1 MATGSA
7 PDDDSQMVAGGEPFP
22 LKLHV
27 LLEDTVKRGFSSII
41 SWKGDRAFQVHNKEL
56 FAEMVMPVYFDSKN
70 YKTFQR
76 NLNLWGFRTVS
87 KGPRKGECS
96 HALFVRGQPDLCR
109 SMVRVRNKTNPPE
122 RFYQQGLQAMHAAEN
137 EVDSAQGES
146 GASLVAVPGS
156 SGNTGVGGTFAA
168 SLGHQGFGGDDGSGA
183 SNLGSAL
190 ASLLH
195 SLAASNAPSGA
206 AGQQQQQQQ
215 QQQQPQILQTFLSN
229 PPQTASQQILQLLGL
244 QQQAQQRTNTLPTG
258 MSMTAP
264 GSSFQTAAQLQ
275 CQPIQ
280 QPQQQQS
287 PTFTLPGN
295 TMVPPPPVSDGGS
308 DMTSSLESIV
318 DEGKQRQKSA
328 RERGSTILAC
338 RARGMA
344 MEHNIHTAFF
354 EISADTAHGTELV
367 CSYPQC
373 QNGGVKFLY
382 CKFCND
388 AIARRSFRSH
398 HLHNDQN
405 EAASQQSVARRT
417 DPQEQEP
424 PKKRLKTDSS
434 PSSPKEGPSL
444 SNTASSMEIK
454 SIKVKWETLLEE
466 RKDLAS
472 ENDVSPWLMKVLAL
486 SEQYAKQ
493 CKRMLKSN

>member
-1 MATGSA
+1 MDSSNRNDNVPAPPPSLDTNTGNSLSGAMNLAMNAVASDSPGNDDTNQGDVNVASLGSSPAAA
-7 PDDDSQMVAGGEPFP
+7 PVLPQQQPFLFQGPVGAAGG
-22 LKLHV
+22 
-27 LLEDTVKRGFSSII
+27 
-41 SWKGDRAFQVHNKEL
+41 
-56 FAEMVMPVYFDSKN
+56 
-70 YKTFQR
+70 
-76 NLNLWGFRTVS
+76 NLNLAAFPTV
-87 KGPRKGECS
+87 
-96 HALFVRGQPDLCR
+96 
-109 SMVRVRNKTNPPE
+109 
-122 RFYQQGLQAMHAAEN
+122 LQ
-137 EVDSAQGES
+137 VPLAQ
-146 GASLVAVPGS
+146 A
-156 SGNTGVGGTFAA
+156 GG
-168 SLGHQGFGGDDGSGA
+168 G
-183 SNLGSAL
+183 
-190 ASLLH
+190 
-195 SLAASNAPSGA
+195 LAAPIDVNALL
-206 AGQQQQQQQ
+206 AGLVGLQQQQ
-215 QQQQPQILQTFLSN
+215 QQQQPQILQTFLSD

-417 DPQEQEP
+417 DPQEQGP